1 LIKKMTKL
9 QIIGPKTQ
17 LDECIATLHELSVLH
32 IEPVSL
38 KGADDTI
45 THIPIEDEKLAK
57 KTVLDEI
64 QEKTKN
70 LLFMLSAPSDPSAYE
85 GSENLEDVAIEIEY
99 IDEKINTLFLEKEDL
114 EEEVQHLKD
123 YETLLTGFVPIAS
136 ELGGLKN
143 YDIMGLT
150 VETKRTNVIRLLEK
164 EIDKITE
171 SQYEI
176 HTSPLNEST
185 TGVVLAV
192 ALKNAANVRRLFFGE
207 GIQELK
213 LPTEY
218 EEQPLAQAIEGMAMR
233 ETEASHRLV
242 KVKDTLNTIS
252 NEWSRKLEWAN
263 RQAKNE
269 LEEIAALRQF
279 AQTRYCFI
287 IEGWI
292 PIDSFDKVKKEMNR
306 KYGDQVLVKEFEL
319 SQDEVSKAPVHIH
332 NAKWIRPFEVF
343 LKALPT
349 PKYGSVDPTP
359 LIAFFFPAFFGII
372 VGDIG
377 YGVIIGLLGLFMRYK
392 LRDKEVLRDLMSVFV
407 ACGVSAVFFGFLF
420 GELFGTLGEDLNL
433 LHPIWFDRLKAIKSF
448 LVISLGIG
456 AGHVLFGIL
465 IGFYNKLKQKHMKE
479 AAVKLLFFFLT
490 LSFLVLMLALFKQV
504 PGAVVSPVFIVFIS
518 IFIVLTILEGVL
530 GVVEFIESISN
541 ILSYVRIM
549 AIGASSVILALVAN
563 KVGESMGNVVIGITV
578 AALIHIMNIIISLM
592 SPTIQSMRLQYVEF
606 LGKFYEDGG
615 KPYTPFKK

>member
-1 LIKKMTKL
+1 MTKL